1 VKYNLNIKDILIVVL
16 VVIIILLKSCGGGNV
31 EPVVITKTEI
41 KYDTIT
47 NEITTYVPKL
57 TTRIVREI
65 DTITDSLYIVKHD
78 TLYGD
83 VFIDTAKILEDFFA
97 QYVYQDTQDFDSV
110 KFVINDTISKN
121 QILSRGIEYTLVR
134 PTIKITEK
142 HFINRRE
149 FYVGL
154 GIMGTPQRLSFV
166 GPQFNY
172 KDKKRNLFGLGIGI
186 DSDLQP
192 VLSVNFAWRIG
203 K

>member
-1 VKYNLNIKDILIVVL
+1 MR
-16 VVIIILLKSCGGGNV
+16 SCSGGDD
-31 EPVVITKTEI
+31 PIVITKTEI

-47 NEITTYVPKL
+47 NQITSYVPKL
-57 TTRIVREI
+57 TTRIIREV

-78 TLYGD
+78 TILGS
-83 VFIDTAKILEDFFA
+83 VVIDTAKILEDFFA

-121 QILSRGIEYTLVR
+121 QILSRGIDYTLVR
-134 PTIKITEK
+134 PTITITEK

-149 FYVGL
+149 FYIGM
-154 GIMGTPQRLSFV
+154 GIMGTPQRLSFA
-166 GPQFNY
+166 GPMLNY

-192 VLSVNFAWRIG
+192 VLSVQLSWRIG

>member
-1 VKYNLNIKDILIVVL
+1 MKYNLNIKDILIVVL
-16 VVIIILLKSCGGGNV
+16 VIIILLMRSCSGGG
-31 EPVVITKTEI
+31 EPVVVTKTEI

-57 TTRIVREI
+57 TTRIVTEI

-83 VFIDTAKILEDFFA
+83 IIIDTAKILEDFFA
-97 QYVYQDTQDFDSV
+97 KYVYKDTQDHDSI

-121 QILSRGIEYTLVR
+121 QILSRDVKFTYVK
-134 PTIKITEK
+134 PTITITK
-142 HFINRRE
+142 YINRRE

-166 GPQFNY
+166 GPQLNY

-192 VLSVNFAWRIG
+192 VVSVNFAWRIG

>member
-1 VKYNLNIKDILIVVL
+1 VKYIKDILIIGL
-16 VVIIILLKSCGGGNV
+16 VILIILLRSCGGDV

-47 NEITTYVPKL
+47 NEITNYIPKL
-57 TTRIVREI
+57 TTRIIRQV
-65 DTITDSLYIVKHD
+65 DTVTDSLYIVKYD

-83 VFIDTAKILEDFFA
+83 IVIDTSKILEDFFA
-97 QYVYQDTQDFDSV
+97 QYIYKDTQDFDSV

-121 QILSRGIEYTLVR
+121 KILSRGIDYTLVR
-134 PTIKITEK
+134 PTITITEK

-149 FYVGL
+149 FYLGL
-154 GIMGTPQRLSFV
+154 GLIGTPQRLSFI
-166 GPQFNY
+166 GPQINY

-192 VLSVNFAWRIG
+192 AISLQYSYRIG

>member
-1 VKYNLNIKDILIVVL
+1 MKYNLNIKDILIVVL
-16 VVIIILLKSCGGGNV
+16 VIIILLMRSCSGGDT
-31 EPVVITKTEI
+31 PVVITKTEI

-47 NEITTYVPKL
+47 NEIKSYVPKL

-83 VFIDTAKILEDFFA
+83 VFIDTAKILEDFFS
-97 QYVYQDTQDFDSV
+97 QYVYKDTQDHDSI

-121 QILSRGIEYTLVR
+121 QILSRDVKFTYVK
-134 PTIKITEK
+134 PTITITK
-142 HFINRRE
+142 YINRRE

-166 GPQFNY
+166 GPQLNY

-192 VLSVNFAWRIG
+192 VVSVNFAWRIG

>member
-1 VKYNLNIKDILIVVL
+1 MKYIKDILIIGL
-16 VVIIILLKSCGGGNV
+16 VILIILLRSCGGDV

-47 NEITTYVPKL
+47 NEITNYIPKL
-57 TTRIVREI
+57 TTRIIRQV
-65 DTITDSLYIVKHD
+65 DTVTDSLYIVKYY

-83 VFIDTAKILEDFFA
+83 IVIDTSKILEDFFA
-97 QYVYQDTQDFDSV
+97 QYIYKDTQDFDSV

-121 QILSRGIEYTLVR
+121 KILSRGIDYTLVR
-134 PTIKITEK
+134 PTITITEK

-149 FYVGL
+149 FYLGL
-154 GIMGTPQRLSFV
+154 GLIGTPQRLSFI
-166 GPQFNY
+166 GPQINY

-192 VLSVNFAWRIG
+192 AISLQYSYRIG

>member
-1 VKYNLNIKDILIVVL
+1 MKYNLNIKDILIVVL
-16 VVIIILLKSCGGGNV
+16 VIIILLMRSCSGGD

-47 NEITTYVPKL
+47 NEITSYVPKL

-65 DTITDSLYIVKHD
+65 DTITDSIYIVKHD

-83 VFIDTAKILEDFFA
+83 VFIDTTKILEDFFA
-97 QYVYQDTQDFDSV
+97 QYVYKDTQDHDSI

-121 QILSRGIEYTLVR
+121 QILSRDVKFTYVK
-134 PTIKITEK
+134 PTITITK
-142 HFINRRE
+142 YINRRE

-166 GPQFNY
+166 GPQLNY

-192 VLSVNFAWRIG
+192 VVSVNFAWRIG

>member
-1 VKYNLNIKDILIVVL
+1 MKYNLNIKDILIVVL
-16 VVIIILLKSCGGGNV
+16 VIIILLMRSCSGGD

-47 NEITTYVPKL
+47 NEITSYVPKL

-78 TLYGD
+78 TIYD
-83 VFIDTAKILEDFFA
+83 DIVIDTARILEDFFS
-97 QYVYQDTQDFDSV
+97 QYVYRDTQDFDSV

-121 QILSRGIEYTLVR
+121 QILSRGIEYSLVR

-142 HFINRRE
+142 HYINRRE
-149 FYVGL
+149 FYLGL
-154 GIMGTPQRLSFV
+154 GVMGTPQRLSFI
-166 GPQFNY
+166 GPQINY

-192 VLSVNFAWRIG
+192 VLSLQYSYRIG

>member
-1 VKYNLNIKDILIVVL
+1 VKYIKDILIIGL
-16 VVIIILLKSCGGGNV
+16 VIVIILLRSCGGDV

-47 NEITTYVPKL
+47 NEITNYVPKL
-57 TTRIVREI
+57 TTRIIRQV

-83 VFIDTAKILEDFFA
+83 VVIDTAKILEDFFA
-97 QYVYQDTQDFDSV
+97 QYVYKDTQDFDSV

-121 QILSRGIEYTLVR
+121 QILSRSIDYTLVR
-134 PTIKITEK
+134 PTITITEK
-142 HFINRRE
+142 HFINKRE
-149 FYVGL
+149 FYLGL
-154 GIMGTPQRLSFV
+154 GLVGTPQRLSFV
-166 GPQFNY
+166 GPTISY
-172 KDKKRNLFGLGIGI
+172 KDKKRNLFGLGVGI

-192 VLSVNFAWRIG
+192 VLSLQYSYRIG

>member
-1 VKYNLNIKDILIVVL
+1 VKYIKDILIIGL
-16 VVIIILLKSCGGGNV
+16 VIVIILLRSCGGDV

-47 NEITTYVPKL
+47 NEITNYVPKL
-57 TTRIVREI
+57 TTRIIRQV

-83 VFIDTAKILEDFFA
+83 VVIDTAKILEDFFA
-97 QYVYQDTQDFDSV
+97 QYVYKDTQDFDSV

-121 QILSRGIEYTLVR
+121 QILSRSIDYTLVR
-134 PTIKITEK
+134 PTITITEK
-142 HFINRRE
+142 HFINKRE
-149 FYVGL
+149 FYLGL
-154 GIMGTPQRLSFV
+154 GLVGTPQRLSFV
-166 GPQFNY
+166 GPTIRY
-172 KDKKRNLFGLGIGI
+172 KDKKRNLFGLGVGI

-192 VLSVNFAWRIG
+192 VLSLQYSYRIG

>member
-1 VKYNLNIKDILIVVL
+1 MKYIKDILIIGL
-16 VVIIILLKSCGGGNV
+16 VILIILLRSCGGDV

-47 NEITTYVPKL
+47 NEITNYIPKL
-57 TTRIVREI
+57 TTRIIRQV
-65 DTITDSLYIVKHD
+65 DTVTDSLYIVKYD

-83 VFIDTAKILEDFFA
+83 IVIDTSKILEDFFA
-97 QYVYQDTQDFDSV
+97 QYIYKDTQDFDSV

-121 QILSRGIEYTLVR
+121 KILSRGIDYTLVR
-134 PTIKITEK
+134 PTITITEK

-149 FYVGL
+149 FYLGL
-154 GIMGTPQRLSFV
+154 GLIGTPQRLSFI
-166 GPQFNY
+166 GPQINY

-192 VLSVNFAWRIG
+192 AISLQYSYRIG

>member
-1 VKYNLNIKDILIVVL
+1 MKYNLNIKDILIVVL
-16 VVIIILLKSCGGGNV
+16 VIIILLMRSCSGGDD
-31 EPVVITKTEI
+31 PVVITKTEI

-47 NEITTYVPKL
+47 NEITSYVPKL

-97 QYVYQDTQDFDSV
+97 QYGYKDTQDHDSI

-121 QILSRGIEYTLVR
+121 QILSRDVKFTYVK
-134 PTIKITEK
+134 PTITITK
-142 HFINRRE
+142 YINRRE

-166 GPQFNY
+166 GPQLNY
-172 KDKKRNLFGLGIGI
+172 KDKKRNLFGLGVGI

-192 VLSVNFAWRIG
+192 VVSVNFAWRIG

>member
-1 VKYNLNIKDILIVVL
+1 MKYIKDILIIGL
-16 VVIIILLKSCGGGNV
+16 VIVIILLRSCGGDV

-47 NEITTYVPKL
+47 NEITNYTPKL
-57 TTRIVREI
+57 TTRIIRQV

-83 VFIDTAKILEDFFA
+83 IVIDTSKILEDFFA
-97 QYVYQDTQDFDSV
+97 KYVYKDTQDFDSV

-121 QILSRGIEYTLVR
+121 QILSRRIDYTLVR
-134 PTIKITEK
+134 PTITITEK

-149 FYVGL
+149 FYLGL
-154 GIMGTPQRLSFV
+154 GLIGTPQRLSFI
-166 GPQFNY
+166 GPQINY

-192 VLSVNFAWRIG
+192 VISLQYSYRIG